1 VTRRKRAEEA
11 EGAQGAEGE
20 KITNYQLPTTNYQF
34 PTPHTLHPTTCSSH
48 PTPHTLSSLIT
59 DARLHFPE
67 SIFSLSFLG

>member
-1 VTRRKRAEEA
+1 MTRRKRAEEA

-20 KITNYQLPTTNYQF
+20 KITNYQLPI
-34 PTPHTLHPTTCSSH
+34 PHTPHPIPYNLFI
-48 PTPHTLSSLIT
+48 TPHTLSSLIT